1 MWQFVPD
8 QLRGESDSK
17 KFVSRYNQLL
27 IPFCKLVINCS
38 QFLRKCSFFLFI
50 FQMRYINIWMLH
62 LGKNFSCKRF
72 GLKRH
77 DGDLLTWWIK
87 KKHTWNIDLFL
98 ANVFKSPKKQTN
110 WVSKVDAFRLVDI
123 VEFIALLQWNNLD
136 NNRFFN
142 ASQRDIY
149 L

>member
-1 MWQFVPD
+1 MGNNSHERFINIGSSYESLRVIFEFFAFGKVVSIYIMTNPLSHKCDNFFVPD

-17 KFVSRYNQLL
+17 KFVSRCNQLL

-38 QFLRKCSFFLFI
+38 QFLGKCSFFLFI

-87 KKHTWNIDLFL
+87 KNTLEI
-98 ANVFKSPKKQTN
+98 
-110 WVSKVDAFRLVDI
+110 
-123 VEFIALLQWNNLD
+123 
-136 NNRFFN
+136 
-142 ASQRDIY
+142 
-149 L
+149 